1 MHRRDPVVC
10 RILLSGS
17 VLVHAEEEEV
27 RKIMEEMTDAICD
40 NDDDGCP
47 PAMRLS
53 PKLLLSSFIQV
64 IQKEGG
70 IEE

>member
-1 MHRRDPVVC
+1 M
-10 RILLSGS
+10 
-17 VLVHAEEEEV
+17 LVHAEEEEV